1 MADKAQQ
8 EVGMCLPSRFDRNG
22 FDFINKV
29 KVVVDKEGI
38 EQADTVAQTEH
49 FYGVWAFH
57 LKFNVDEFGII
68 SQFDINVFLEVQETH
83 LGEAKC

>member
-1 MADKAQQ
+1 MADRACQ

-38 EQADTVAQTEH
+38 E
-49 FYGVWAFH
+49 
-57 LKFNVDEFGII
+57 
-68 SQFDINVFLEVQETH
+68 
-83 LGEAKC
+83 